1 MRILQ
6 ISSAKHYGGGE
17 RHFIDLCRGLQARGH
32 EVFAAVRPTND
43 WESRLGFLRPE
54 NFLHV
59 SIRNS
64 FGIFSARRMAGF
76 IRDKEIDIIHAHVA
90 RDYVPASLACALAKR
105 GRFVLTRH
113 VLFPLKPF
121 NKFALKNLAKAIA
134 VSSAVEAGLRKVF
147 PAEKIAVIP
156 NGIDVGH
163 NPGEDLP
170 RLREEFRQLHNIPPD
185 AVIVGTIGELIP
197 LKGQRDLILAAPEI
211 VKENTAAYFVVVGK
225 DNSLDQK
232 YRRELKR
239 LVKVFGL
246 AERFLWLDW
255 VEDTAPLFAAI
266 DLFVSPSHSESFG
279 LAILEAMARGKA
291 VVATETEGAKE
302 LLRDKDLLVPINDP
316 VKLGSKISELLTQPE
331 RREQV
336 GERLR
341 KLAEENFSLER
352 MVAETERLY
361 LDICQYRLR

>member
-17 RHFIDLCRGLQARGH
+17 RHFIDLCRGLQERGH

-43 WESRLGFLRPE
+43 WEVRLDFLPPE

-64 FGIFSARRMAGF
+64 FGIFSAKRMADF
-76 IRDKEIDIIHAHVA
+76 VRANQIDIVHAHVA
-90 RDYVPASLACALAKR
+90 RDYIPASLACVLAKQAK
-105 GRFVLTRH
+105 FVLTRH

-147 PAEKIAVIP
+147 PAQKIAIIP
-156 NGIDVGH
+156 NGIDIERD
-163 NPGEDLP
+163 PGFDAEQLG
-170 RLREEFRQLHNIPPD
+170 REFRLLHNIPLE
-185 AVIVGTIGELIP
+185 AKIVGTIGELIP
-197 LKGQRDLILAAPEI
+197 LKGQRDLVLASQEI
-211 VKENTAAYFVVVGK
+211 AKKQDNVFFVIVGT
-225 DNSLDQK
+225 DNSLDK
-232 YRRELKR
+232 KFRRELKR

-246 AERFLWLDW
+246 EERYLWLDW
-255 VEDTAPLFAAI
+255 VEDTAPLFAAM
-266 DLFVSPSHSESFG
+266 DVFVSPSHTESFG

-302 LLRDKDLLVPINDP
+302 LLRDRELLVPIKDP
-316 VKLGSKISELLTQPE
+316 VKLADRAGELLADAPTRAALGQKL
-331 RREQV
+331 Q
-336 GERLR
+336 
-341 KLAEENFSLER
+341 KLAIENFSLQR
-352 MVAETERLY
+352 MISETERLY
-361 LDICQYRLR
+361 LDIL